1 MTIPDFRIPRVFG
14 AMLQEE
20 QGKGECAAG
29 AVPPRAQGRDT
40 GCKHTGSRTPGA
52 RFPFALIKSNGG
64 AGSALKDKAA
74 RCRTAHYFLSTS
86 GGRARNENA

>member
-1 MTIPDFRIPRVFG
+1 MTVPDFRIPRVFG

-29 AVPPRAQGRDT
+29 AVPARTQGRDT
-40 GCKHTGSRTPGA
+40 GFKQTGSWTPGVW
-52 RFPFALIKSNGG
+52 FPFAPIKSNGE

-74 RCRTAHYFLSTS
+74 RRQKITLLPLHTRRP
-86 GGRARNENA
+86 RAE